1 LPYKEGN
8 KIGGLFDQINK
19 HPPQLKELL
28 IEYFLKMQQKGQV
41 KIIVEIESLAMSYLY
56 MLYGEFISRR
66 LVERHQ
72 ITSIEEDF
80 IKTSVL
86 LYVSAL
92 KV

>member
-8 KIGGLFDQINK
+8 KIDGLFDQINK